1 MMVVHM
7 ARAQHVYAC
16 QLIRAHVASPTL
28 NAQRGCWSLLL
39 SLTPPTTLAAASTWL
54 RMPSDAE
61 SVVVRHYFELRPPVQ
76 RHPTI
81 PAKVARE
88 LRISVVAAAEVV
100 VAAASRGLTSDAL
113 ASSGEMARRLAAA
126 NSFARSL
133 TVGNEAPDP
142 TTAPPFFSLEPNT
155 IGPPMRWAREAQGMG
170 AADIAYGAGRFLLR
184 PGETLLIRGKLPR
197 CRFAN
202 VVLWNRFLQT
212 FDYGD
217 AGDADDQADATP
229 VSLSRA
235 QLHTVATA
243 THGSASGEFTLVL
256 SADSPF
262 VDAAHERRVGAN
274 WLSTAGRVTGT
285 VFFRFVLPDGEILQP
300 RTQLLLEGEDV
311 LGAIVGA
318 RAYACLEPGA
328 GAANLAGGV
337 AGWIHRAAGWVH
349 RAADWM
355 RARGRR
361 LPTCATNET

>member
-1 MMVVHM
+1 MY
-7 ARAQHVYAC
+7 ARANYIARMC
-16 QLIRAHVASPTL
+16 MWPLPI
-28 NAQRGCWSLLL
+28 NAQHGCWSLLL

-61 SVVVRHYFELRPPVQ
+61 SVVVRHYFKLRPPVQ

-184 PGETLLIRGKLPR
+184 PGARRCSSEGSYRAAASQTSCCGTASCRLSTTEMPAMPTTRLTPPR
-197 CRFAN
+197 C
-202 VVLWNRFLQT
+202 
-212 FDYGD
+212 
-217 AGDADDQADATP
+217 P
-229 VSLSRA
+229 
-235 QLHTVATA
+235 
-243 THGSASGEFTLVL
+243 
-256 SADSPF
+256 
-262 VDAAHERRVGAN
+262 
-274 WLSTAGRVTGT
+274 
-285 VFFRFVLPDGEILQP
+285 
-300 RTQLLLEGEDV
+300 
-311 LGAIVGA
+311 
-318 RAYACLEPGA
+318 
-328 GAANLAGGV
+328 
-337 AGWIHRAAGWVH
+337 
-349 RAADWM
+349 
-355 RARGRR
+355 
-361 LPTCATNET
+361 